1 MEQWYCF
8 KCKEK
13 MEESTDI
20 TLSYMGAEMPG
31 SEGIKC
37 PKCGVKYLLE
47 GFAVE
52 QVREGE
58 KIMETK

>member
-13 MEESTDI
+13 MKETEV
-20 TLSYMGAEMPG
+20 TLSYMGVEMPG
-31 SEGIKC
+31 AEGIKC
-37 PKCGVKYLLE
+37 PNCGVKYLLE
-47 GFAVE
+47 KFTIE

-58 KIMETK
+58 KLMETK